1 MASRGGAFAAG
12 ALFLLLALAAQGA
25 AATKKPLVPAM
36 FVFGDSL
43 VDVGNNNRLERCDVS
58 CKANHRPYGVDH
70 PCHSPTGR
78 FSNGYNLAD
87 LLGRARARR
96 SIHSREDVV
105 AIDLGIINAMTKN

>member
-25 AATKKPLVPAM
+25 AATKEPLVPAM

-43 VDVGNNNRLERCDVS
+43 VDVGNNNHLARCNAS
-58 CKANHRPYGVDH
+58 CRADYPRYGVDH

-87 LLGRARARR
+87 Q
-96 SIHSREDVV
+96 
-105 AIDLGIINAMTKN
+105 LGIHVV

>member
-1 MASRGGAFAAG
+1 MMATIRRG
-12 ALFLLLALAAQGA
+12 ALALVALSSVLALADVRGA

-43 VDVGNNNRLERCDVS
+43 VDVGNNNHLARCNVS
-58 CKANHRPYGVDH
+58 CRADRRPYGLDY

-87 LLGRARARR
+87 LLGIYGAA
-96 SIHSREDVV
+96 SSTLEDVV
-105 AIDLGIINAMTKN
+105 AIDLEE